1 MSATVDKN
9 APSRFGDITETES
22 QLSAITAGALIA
34 LSHGGPDGVTPYKV
48 SHTVVTAPTS
58 QDPIGMSW
66 ESSSTSANTVS
77 VRFTVP
83 QGGDITGAVV
93 KVWTT
98 FKDSASGGTTYP
110 SYTVEGAP

>member
-1 MSATVDKN
+1 MSSTTD
-9 APSRFGDITETES
+9 STIGTGFGDFTEMTV
-22 QLSAITAGALIA
+22 QLSSITAGALIA
-34 LSHGGPDGVTPYKV
+34 LAHGGPSGAAPHKVT
-48 SHTVVTAPTS
+48 HTVVTAPTS

-98 FKDSASGGTTYP
+98 FKDSAAGGISYP
-110 SYTVEGAP
+110 TYTVEGAP